1 MGRTSAR
8 DRSRARRRFPT
19 LTGSVPNL
27 GARLV
32 VLQFLAT
39 MATLRSNRQKKKRPA
54 RGPPARGPLLT
65 TQEGANMRGRCPA
78 RKGRSL
84 MPSKLLALT
93 DEQLTTVFN
102 MAAPLASHSRR

>member
-1 MGRTSAR
+1 
-8 DRSRARRRFPT
+8 
-19 LTGSVPNL
+19 
-27 GARLV
+27 
-32 VLQFLAT
+32 
-39 MATLRSNRQKKKRPA
+39 
-54 RGPPARGPLLT
+54 
-65 TQEGANMRGRCPA
+65 MRGRCPA